1 MTTEEM
7 LFRSF
12 LQLVYSL
19 CKQYIAFYEREI
31 KNKV

>member
-1 MTTEEM
+1 MEKE
-7 LFRSF
+7 FRAF
-12 LQLVYSL
+12 LNLLYSL